1 MRLHILDLRLL
12 LSSLLNLTQ
21 IQPCSVLCNTTPSTY
36 RGHPIASSTTPAHCT
51 RDYTAGEFFFRP
63 YIRTAISRI
72 HPPLCDLAK
81 TTPETMWIL
90 DFASKLGF
98 FISYVLTFFL
108 VLEVV
113 RLACTDVTK
122 REAERL
128 LDAYTRGREQE
139 KKHVQSYTLPVEELE
154 REIEAHS
161 VVNEPVQLPHTPPRR
176 THTTGLRR
184 TPTSERT
191 LVSEEKE
198 KRKRSQTPTRRL
210 RKRSD
215 TLTSTGSAESRH
227 SVRSK
232 SSRDSSE
239 PSRSSRSH
247 RDSSPESSTSKSSS
261 RHASPGFRRVK
272 DAQGASLSLHR
283 LLRQKV

>member
-1 MRLHILDLRLL
+1 
-12 LSSLLNLTQ
+12 
-21 IQPCSVLCNTTPSTY
+21 
-36 RGHPIASSTTPAHCT
+36 
-51 RDYTAGEFFFRP
+51 
-63 YIRTAISRI
+63 
-72 HPPLCDLAK
+72 
-81 TTPETMWIL
+81 MWIL
-90 DFASKLGF
+90 EFASKLGF

-139 KKHVQSYTLPVEELE
+139 KKYEQSYTLPVEELE
-154 REIEAHS
+154 RELAAHS

-176 THTTGLRR
+176 MHTTGLRR

-215 TLTSTGSAESRH
+215 TLTTSTGSAESRH

-239 PSRSSRSH
+239 SRRSSRSH